1 MTNRNEEIL
10 RYAKANAYD
19 LTNSEIGA
27 HFGGITAERIRAIL
41 KRAGY
46 VKPKK
51 ASLYACQKPKCN
63 RSFRG
68 VGTYSGSKAIFCSK
82 HRLRRKR
89 ND

>member
-51 ASLYACQKPKCN
+51 ASLYACQKPKCK
-63 RSFRG
+63 RQFRG
-68 VGTYSGSKAIFCSK
+68 VGAYSGSKAIFCSK
-82 HRLRRKR
+82 HRLRKKR

>member
-19 LTNSEIGA
+19 MTNADIGDRY
-27 HFGGITAERIRAIL
+27 GVTAERIRAIL